1 MLRQDRKGLKDL
13 LTQLRKEQ
21 LTPSASSEEEEEEAE
36 EEQTEEGA
44 EEVTAE
50 PVLEEAHE
58 DFPLSEDH
66 RDAEQRALD
75 WAREAVLLAGW
86 MPKQQKN
93 ETDREYRKRTDEE
106 ARRLIKQVVAVGE
119 FYLVRAGN
127 IRKGTGTFY
136 TRPQLAVPTV
146 HRTLEPLCYDVTE
159 SGKIPKPPDVILGLK
174 VCDPACGSGAFNV
187 AALHYLTDAL
197 YASLC
202 HHCGL
207 DDPKRAGTITLPYG
221 RPRTGEADEDPVPFL
236 PDDPRYGDQFE
247 DRIKALLRRYVVERC
262 IYGVDINPLAVEFA
276 RVSLWIETL
285 DKDLPFTFLDHK
297 IKVGNALV
305 GCWLDRVPDYPLK
318 AWEREGGDGK
328 DGERTQRI
336 EEFLKGPK
344 SGNRRSGVGVIKQEM
359 RDLITQHLI
368 GQQPLLPD
376 VAVEDIVPVL
386 EQARSD
392 YEELHRMAL
401 HHPEDREKFYRKHI
415 QDNPALQRIKR
426 AMDEWCAVWF
436 WPMDEESAK
445 HVPTPKTFH
454 RGWRRVNG
462 EWHKEDTPTNALI
475 ARLADEHR
483 FFHWELEF
491 PDVFTPKRWGFDA
504 VLGNPPW
511 EVMKPI
517 SQEFFSEYDPIYRTY
532 DKQAALRRQQQLFSM
547 DPAIRARWDEY
558 CARFKALSNWVQN
571 VAEPFG
577 VALARGGRGK
587 NLAERWAEHLKKRKA
602 PHFVHPFVYQGSADL
617 NSYKLFLEM
626 SYSLLSENGRMG
638 LIVPSG
644 LYTDSGSRDLRVL
657 FLEHST
663 WDWLFSFENRK
674 KIFDIH
680 GSFKFAPVI
689 IGRQKSDAPL
699 RAAFM
704 VHDLDAWDRPDPP
717 VFPFDRSL
725 ILLFSPRSK
734 SIPEVRTH
742 REVEI
747 CRKIYEHSIRIGD
760 RAPGWEIEYAR
771 EFDMTNDS
779 NLFKPR
785 ERWEAKGYR
794 PDPFGRW
801 IGPDGDIALPLY
813 EGKMLW
819 HHNPFYESDT
829 RGTGSSPVWVRDPTD
844 APSLRARY
852 LISEVEARAKAPAF
866 ARPKFTFRQI
876 ARSTDQRTIIGSCL
890 VGFPC
895 GHLVG
900 NLIPPAHDLS
910 KALLFSAV
918 ANSLSFDFVMRQKL
932 GGIHAGWFIVEE
944 CPIPALMSDGP
955 EGSSA
960 LRDLAIHAARLSF
973 IHRRFA
979 PEWLRLFH
987 QCPELRTRQWKH
999 WWAVTE
1005 ADRLRLRVE
1014 IDALCADLYGLD
1026 PDDFDWIVRNDPTDP
1041 KGFWRVDKQLPYEQR
1056 LTGLAARA
1064 FRALKE
1070 GKWSAETVGELTN
1083 DQFFELLG
1091 IPELTSES
1099 AAEKKGYDRP
1109 LIYNRDGCHRWHPE
1123 LFTEDDPRYGWTWD
1137 HCYRDAAALLGSEE
1151 AVRAYVEGDAET
1163 GSSAAE
1169 TGRKEALDAY
1179 LF

>member
-1 MLRQDRKGLKDL
+1 MTPVYAQSYGVRSLYELLEEAVRDDGGAHNLRDAHSAWPRLTALFRLIHGGSPHASFTLPAYGGTLFRPGHEKDSDPVSRTLYVLEQCVRVSDATVHDILRKLLRGPLPVVRGRQKTFVEGPVDYTQLRTEFIGLIYQGLLDYRLKRADEGEAPLVFLNLGREPVLPLVRLENMLRQDRKGLKDL

-587 NLAERWAEHLKKRKA
+587 NLA
-602 PHFVHPFVYQGSADL
+602 
-617 NSYKLFLEM
+617 
-626 SYSLLSENGRMG
+626 
-638 LIVPSG
+638 
-644 LYTDSGSRDLRVL
+644 
-657 FLEHST
+657 
-663 WDWLFSFENRK
+663 
-674 KIFDIH
+674 
-680 GSFKFAPVI
+680 
-689 IGRQKSDAPL
+689 
-699 RAAFM
+699 
-704 VHDLDAWDRPDPP
+704 
-717 VFPFDRSL
+717 
-725 ILLFSPRSK
+725 
-734 SIPEVRTH
+734 
-742 REVEI
+742 
-747 CRKIYEHSIRIGD
+747 
-760 RAPGWEIEYAR
+760 
-771 EFDMTNDS
+771 
-779 NLFKPR
+779 
-785 ERWEAKGYR
+785 
-794 PDPFGRW
+794 
-801 IGPDGDIALPLY
+801 
-813 EGKMLW
+813 
-819 HHNPFYESDT
+819 
-829 RGTGSSPVWVRDPTD
+829 
-844 APSLRARY
+844 
-852 LISEVEARAKAPAF
+852 
-866 ARPKFTFRQI
+866 
-876 ARSTDQRTIIGSCL
+876 
-890 VGFPC
+890 
-895 GHLVG
+895 
-900 NLIPPAHDLS
+900 
-910 KALLFSAV
+910 
-918 ANSLSFDFVMRQKL
+918 
-932 GGIHAGWFIVEE
+932 
-944 CPIPALMSDGP
+944 
-955 EGSSA
+955 
-960 LRDLAIHAARLSF
+960 
-973 IHRRFA
+973 
-979 PEWLRLFH
+979 
-987 QCPELRTRQWKH
+987 
-999 WWAVTE
+999 
-1005 ADRLRLRVE
+1005 
-1014 IDALCADLYGLD
+1014 
-1026 PDDFDWIVRNDPTDP
+1026 
-1041 KGFWRVDKQLPYEQR
+1041 
-1056 LTGLAARA
+1056 
-1064 FRALKE
+1064 
-1070 GKWSAETVGELTN
+1070 
-1083 DQFFELLG
+1083 
-1091 IPELTSES
+1091 
-1099 AAEKKGYDRP
+1099 
-1109 LIYNRDGCHRWHPE
+1109 
-1123 LFTEDDPRYGWTWD
+1123 
-1137 HCYRDAAALLGSEE
+1137 
-1151 AVRAYVEGDAET
+1151 
-1163 GSSAAE
+1163 
-1169 TGRKEALDAY
+1169 
-1179 LF
+1179 